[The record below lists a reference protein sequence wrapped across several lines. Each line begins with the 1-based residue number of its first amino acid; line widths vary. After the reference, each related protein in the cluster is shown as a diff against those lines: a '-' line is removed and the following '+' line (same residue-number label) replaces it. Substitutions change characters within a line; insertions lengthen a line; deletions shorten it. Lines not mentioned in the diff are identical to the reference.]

1 MSRNRLYSDAK
12 SICLSAISSCLPEK
26 GVKETL
32 KKLDLQGDIYLVS
45 VGKASFNMAKAA
57 IEQIKI
63 RQGIVISKY
72 NHIKGELKKTRCFE
86 AGHPLL
92 DENGIKAT
100 QEVIRM
106 CRDLKE
112 SDIVLFLLS
121 GGASALFEKPLIDLD
136 KLQDLN
142 RQMLNKG
149 LNINEIN
156 TIRKKLSLVK
166 GGRFADIC
174 KPAKVYAIILSD
186 VLGDDLGTIGSG
198 PTVKDNTT
206 VNDALRIIEK
216 YQLEL
221 DEETLDK
228 LKNFKDSDA
237 GNAENILI
245 GSVRILCRNAAEK
258 AEELG
263 YEAVIVTDA
272 IDSEARAA
280 GDFLYKQLSKYEDRD
295 KIALIM
301 GGETIV
307 HVKGQGLGGRNQ
319 EMVLSQVEHLKDKDD
334 LLFMSLG
341 SDGTDGP
348 TDAAGAYI
356 DADSYS
362 KLEAEGINYREVLEN
377 NDAYHALEK
386 IDALVKTGPTG
397 TNVNDLSIILKNR
410 TDDKY

>member
-1 MSRNRLYSDAK
+1 M
-12 SICLSAISSCLPEK
+12 
-26 GVKETL
+26 
-32 KKLDLQGDIYLVS
+32 
-45 VGKASFNMAKAA
+45 
-57 IEQIKI
+57 
-63 RQGIVISKY
+63 
-72 NHIKGELKKTRCFE
+72 
-86 AGHPLL
+86 
-92 DENGIKAT
+92 
-100 QEVIRM
+100 
-106 CRDLKE
+106 
-112 SDIVLFLLS
+112 
-121 GGASALFEKPLIDLD
+121 FEKPLIDLD

-319 EMVLSQVEHLKDKDD
+319 EMVLSQVEHLKGKDD
-334 LLFMSLG
+334 LLFVSLG